1 HSSLLTTED
10 RLEYETSFKNSEQR
24 PGTPNVLV
32 ATPTLEMGI
41 DIGDLSTVL
50 LASVPRT
57 VASYLQRVGRAGRQT
72 GNALDVT
79 FVAGRGRAAGLYY
92 DPLDLLNGTVRAPGA
107 YLSAQEILRRQLLAS
122 ILDTLA
128 GDDRITPPA
137 RTTPVLASAQPGT
150 FLGHVIEEIRRN
162 GKIHLDRF
170 LGRFEAGTHSW
181 DGLADSAREELR
193 AWVLPEG
200 DAASGLESALHSA
213 VERWNHNREELRRR
227 RARIQDNIDQ
237 LENQPLTD
245 ERAEALASLRAED
258 LLISA
263 EQEEIG
269 ADTTMT
275 PEEQDAERRRLRGR
289 AGQLGAEVSALDSA
303 HWISVL
309 ERYGLL
315 PNFTLVDDA
324 VQLEATVIWK
334 DEEGVWKHDPVAYS
348 RSGAAALTELA
359 PGAHF

>member
-1 HSSLLTTED
+1 ARHPRTPPHPRRDRPRLADALPPRRRTRLPALGRAPRPGPHALLPHRTRPPAAAQHRPAGKPLRVRGRDRPLRLVRRLDCPGARPRPRHRLHLPAPPPRRARGAGPARSGGDHVRGPAQLRRGPRADRGVPARRDRRGRHSRAPLRRVPRDRHRHHRRAGPARRRAVPAPPLPRHPPRPHLTATYYRSLYQGDMRRVVAREHSSLLTTED

-137 RTTPVLASAQPGT
+137 
-150 FLGHVIEEIRRN
+150 
-162 GKIHLDRF
+162 
-170 LGRFEAGTHSW
+170 
-181 DGLADSAREELR
+181 
-193 AWVLPEG
+193 
-200 DAASGLESALHSA
+200 
-213 VERWNHNREELRRR
+213 
-227 RARIQDNIDQ
+227 
-237 LENQPLTD
+237 
-245 ERAEALASLRAED
+245 
-258 LLISA
+258 
-263 EQEEIG
+263 
-269 ADTTMT
+269 
-275 PEEQDAERRRLRGR
+275 
-289 AGQLGAEVSALDSA
+289 
-303 HWISVL
+303 
-309 ERYGLL
+309 
-315 PNFTLVDDA
+315 
-324 VQLEATVIWK
+324 
-334 DEEGVWKHDPVAYS
+334 
-348 RSGAAALTELA
+348 
-359 PGAHF
+359 